1 MKPALT
7 SAQVARLE
15 AAAKQRGTAIAELM
29 ENAGSALA
37 AAALAWAAP
46 EGRFIVVCGQGNNG
60 GDGLVAARK
69 LAQARRSVAVQ
80 VIGQPDK
87 LKGEPRH
94 NLERLRAAGVAAE
107 ATLEVTPAAGDAV
120 IDALFGTGLNRAP
133 QGQFAEAIE
142 RISGWR
148 KAGAKV
154 ISADL
159 PSGLHTDTGRAFSP
173 CVQAD
178 TTVSFG
184 QLKLGQVLEPGAS
197 LCGELEQADIGL
209 PDPTGA
215 LSGPAAFLLEASD
228 ARERVPIRAA
238 ESHKGN
244 YGHVL
249 LIAGSFGKTGAAAL
263 AGLAALRA
271 GVGLASV
278 ATRAQAMTAVMSH
291 APELMGIPLS
301 GEGALK
307 LADLDVLV
315 GVAEGKRSVVIGP
328 GIAVGDET
336 SALLGAFLRRSDLPC
351 VLDAD
356 GLNAVHG
363 ELGLLRQARAP
374 LLLTPHPGEMARL
387 LRRSTAEIQADR
399 VAAVRG
405 LASATNAVAVL
416 KGARTLIGLPDGTVY
431 VNPTGNPGMATAGTG
446 DVLSGVCGSL
456 LAQGLAPTDAAIC
469 AVFAHGLAGD
479 LVSQRTGRAGLIASD
494 LLAGLQ
500 EVWVRWRR

>member
-1 MKPALT
+1 MPAWRPLPSYST
-7 SAQVARLE
+7 SRDEARPDL
-15 AAAKQRGTAIAELM
+15 G
-29 ENAGSALA
+29 
-37 AAALAWAAP
+37 P
-46 EGRFIVVCGQGNNG
+46 G
-60 GDGLVAARK
+60 GAARGCR
-69 LAQARRSVAVQ
+69 QATRHGDRRANGERRFGACRRSAGVQ

-133 QGQFAEAIE
+133 QGPYAEAIE

-178 TTVSFG
+178 ATVSFG

-197 LCGELEQADIGL
+197 LCGKLEQADIGL
-209 PDPTGA
+209 PDPSSES
-215 LSGPAAFLLEASD
+215 LPGPAAFLLEESD
-228 ARERVPIRAA
+228 ARERVPVRTSD
-238 ESHKGN
+238 SHKGDF
-244 YGHVL
+244 GHVL

-278 ATRAQAMTAVMSH
+278 ATRAPAMTAVMSH

-315 GVAEGKRSVVIGP
+315 AAAEGKRSLAIGP

-336 SALLGAFLRRSDLPC
+336 SALLSAF
-351 VLDAD
+351 
-356 GLNAVHG
+356 
-363 ELGLLRQARAP
+363 
-374 LLLTPHPGEMARL
+374 
-387 LRRSTAEIQADR
+387 
-399 VAAVRG
+399 
-405 LASATNAVAVL
+405 
-416 KGARTLIGLPDGTVY
+416 
-431 VNPTGNPGMATAGTG
+431 
-446 DVLSGVCGSL
+446 
-456 LAQGLAPTDAAIC
+456 
-469 AVFAHGLAGD
+469 
-479 LVSQRTGRAGLIASD
+479 
-494 LLAGLQ
+494 
-500 EVWVRWRR
+500 